1 MLETRTGSIY
11 DYPKYYDVLF
21 GSDWKAEFDFLQAC
35 FEQFA
40 TRPVKRIYEPACG
53 TGRLLIKL
61 AQAGYRVAGGD
72 LNPQAVAF
80 CNQRLARYGFPQH
93 VRVEDM
99 ADFRVAKPYDAAF
112 NTINTFRHLPNEATA
127 EAHLKCMADAIAPG
141 GIYLLGLHLTPKGEP
156 ECVEESWS
164 ARRGNLV
171 VNSYM
176 KIVEHDKRRRM
187 ERTAMRFDIY
197 TPTQQFRLQDE
208 LHFRTYTRAQFTA
221 LLSRVP
227 QWKCVETFDFAYD
240 IENPIK
246 LDDKSEDVV
255 FVLRRQKG

>member
-1 MLETRTGSIY
+1 M
-11 DYPKYYDVLF
+11 
-21 GSDWKAEFDFLQAC
+21 
-35 FEQFA
+35 
-40 TRPVKRIYEPACG
+40 
-53 TGRLLIKL
+53 
-61 AQAGYRVAGGD
+61 D
-72 LNPQAVAF
+72 L
-80 CNQRLARYGFPQH
+80 LAR
-93 VRVEDM
+93 
-99 ADFRVAKPYDAAF
+99 
-112 NTINTFRHLPNEATA
+112 
-127 EAHLKCMADAIAPG
+127 
-141 GIYLLGLHLTPKGEP
+141 LHLTPKGEP
-156 ECVEESWS
+156 ECVEN
-164 ARRGNLV
+164 RGRLDGNLV

-176 KIVEHDKRRRM
+176 KIVDHDKRRRM